1 MSVNQTDRSATSAV
15 RRAQIVDAAIE
26 VIAEVGYA
34 RASYARIAA
43 AAGLSSTRFLSYHF
57 ESKGELM
64 RAVVQQVIGQI
75 GGYVGDRIRPQRT
88 AAAMLRTY
96 LESVVGFIDTHR
108 APMIALTEV
117 LLGTGFEDGIA
128 GDRAATADLE
138 SILRHGQS
146 TGEFRDFDPA
156 VMATVVQR
164 SVDGLPFV
172 LQSDPDF
179 DCAGYAR
186 EVVTIFELATA
197 RR

>member
-1 MSVNQTDRSATSAV
+1 MTSGV
-15 RRAQIVDAAIE
+15 RRAQIIDAAVL
-26 VIAEVGYA
+26 VIADVGYA
-34 RASYARIAA
+34 RASYARIAT

-64 RAVVQQVIGQI
+64 AAVVGQVIGQI
-75 GGYVGDRIRPQRT
+75 GQFVGDRVRQQCT
-88 AAAMLRTY
+88 AAGMLRSY
-96 LESVVGFIDTHR
+96 LESVVEFVDTHR

-117 LLGTGFEDGIA
+117 LLGSGFEEGIA
-128 GDRAATADLE
+128 GDRAATADLAA
-138 SILRHGQS
+138 ILRHGQA

-164 SVDGLPFV
+164 AVDGLPFA
-172 LQSDPDF
+172 LQADPDL

-197 RR
+197 RV